1 MWRESI
7 GRAVNANASSQRAFR
22 VSPAALI
29 PHSQSWRRASRYA
42 HPPWPLPWTRR
53 QQCQLKWRGGAR
65 RGSQAGPGKRAE
77 RHMTEQRGKRGQ
89 GSEPVIAQ
97 AERREAEQMAGA
109 TKGISGD
116 ARNRQINRQP
126 SREPPLQDCEFGPH
140 RPSYAFDEMRGADGA
155 LTAGALSQNCRTH
168 R

>member
-29 PHSQSWRRASRYA
+29 HHSQSWRRASRYV
-42 HPPWPLPWTRR
+42 HPQGLGREPPDSNASRNGGRRPPRITDRPGQTRR
-53 QQCQLKWRGGAR
+53 ATHD
-65 RGSQAGPGKRAE
+65 RAT
-77 RHMTEQRGKRGQ
+77 RKRGQ
-89 GSEPVIAQ
+89 GSEPAIAQ
-97 AERREAEQMAGA
+97 AERREAEQIAG
-109 TKGISGD
+109 GD
-116 ARNRQINRQP
+116 EGHQRRRPRQANQSPAVASNRRFTIANSVRA
-126 SREPPLQDCEFGPH
+126 DH
-140 RPSYAFDEMRGADGA
+140 HAFDEMRGADGA